1 MIPKIIHC
9 IWLSGEKKDEVY
21 ETCISTWKKHMPEY
35 EIIEWNLEKF
45 PANSVPWVQ
54 DAVACKKWAYA
65 ADYIRL
71 YALYNYGGIYLDM
84 DVCVYKSFDPFL
96 SHRAFSCVE
105 FDPRPFYS
113 TIYKREVIGCGFEAA
128 VIGAEKGHPWI
139 KACLDHYKDKHFINN
154 PDFYFNHVMPRII
167 TKITHKAFG
176 FKYVPI
182 EQTLKQ
188 GIHIYPPDT
197 FSSIYNFSRLTNLE
211 CNLNNIIKYGEKNP
225 IRYAFHLCNHGWWE
239 RNRKEKIFYKIKLI
253 YDNIVKKLVPSKR
266 RIFRDGRI

>member
-1 MIPKIIHC
+1 
-9 IWLSGEKKDEVY
+9 
-21 ETCISTWKKHMPEY
+21 MPEY
-35 EIIEWNLEKF
+35 EIIEWNLENF

-105 FDPRPFYS
+105 IRYHAHSIQQFTKEKSSDAVLKQPLLELKKGIP
-113 TIYKREVIGCGFEAA
+113 GF
-128 VIGAEKGHPWI
+128 

-197 FSSIYNFSRLTNLE
+197 FSSI
-211 CNLNNIIKYGEKNP
+211 
-225 IRYAFHLCNHGWWE
+225 
-239 RNRKEKIFYKIKLI
+239 
-253 YDNIVKKLVPSKR
+253 
-266 RIFRDGRI
+266 